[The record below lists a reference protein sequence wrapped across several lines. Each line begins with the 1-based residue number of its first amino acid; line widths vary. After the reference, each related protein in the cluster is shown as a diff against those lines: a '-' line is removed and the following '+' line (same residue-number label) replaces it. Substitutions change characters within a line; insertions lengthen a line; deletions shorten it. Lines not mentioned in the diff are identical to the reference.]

1 MQYTVWNV
9 DNLFWEDDNRAYTVC
24 IWSPFAIYWA
34 CLGWTVL
41 TDISWKVT
49 ETGHFYWVKSSTFL
63 WNTDHF
69 LFLVFYYLGTL
80 EDSDKCNFS
89 LYPNWKCWLAFLWS
103 LEVISKRGHRFCY
116 QGYVPQVMGSALL
129 SQIQSQAVDGIIA
142 TGCST
147 HTRTLSHRQ
156 ETEKK
161 AVATATKGLIK
172 GLWSCV
178 HTRLHLWA

>member
-1 MQYTVWNV
+1 MLITYFEKMTIGPILYV
-9 DNLFWEDDNRAYTVC
+9 AYDHLL
-24 IWSPFAIYWA
+24 PLYWA
-34 CLGWTVL
+34 CLGWEFWVTVQ

-49 ETGHFYWVKSSTFL
+49 EFSI
-63 WNTDHF
+63 
-69 LFLVFYYLGTL
+69 TL
-80 EDSDKCNFS
+80 E
-89 LYPNWKCWLAFLWS
+89 PWKTVTYVIFHFISVLWS